1 MSLED
6 LVQVFEGQGLNETAI
21 EALGLPILPDDEKPG
36 CGASQELD
44 ACTRE
49 GEYQCSKSSSKK
61 AG

>member
-1 MSLED
+1 M
-6 LVQVFEGQGLNETAI
+6 QVFEGQGLNETAI